1 MRIIIVG
8 NGKIGNTLAEQLSGE
23 GHDIVIIDRN
33 QQNIDNLVNSLDVMG
48 ICGNGASYR
57 VLLEA
62 EVSRADLL
70 IACTSQDEVNLLCCL
85 VAKKLGARHTIA
97 RVRNPEY
104 SDQLVFMRDELGLS
118 MSINPERVAASE
130 LFKILRFPSA
140 IKIETFSG
148 NRVEL
153 ADVKLRQGSPLDGVY
168 LRYLSKIYKGNA
180 LICAVRRENKTII
193 PDGNFMLKAGDKISV
208 IAPAR
213 DMLDF
218 FAALGAVLPEAKNVM
233 IIGGGRIS
241 FYLSRMLLD
250 NGVHVKIIDVD
261 PARCNDLVRLLPGA
275 MVICGDG
282 TDQELLDEEGLRDM
296 DAVIALTGVDEE
308 NIILSLYA
316 QTKIDGK
323 VITKVNRSTLM
334 SIAETTGLDSIV
346 SPRVLTANLIVSYV
360 RAMQN
365 SLGSNVE
372 TLHRVAG
379 GEAEALEFR
388 VGKNFPML
396 DVPLKDLS
404 LKPGILI
411 ASISRQGKTIIP
423 GGRDVILADDR
434 VVVISTADSRFEDL
448 SEILQK
454 GQHAI

>member
-8 NGKIGNTLAEQLSGE
+8 NGKVGNTLAEQLSGE
-23 GHDIVIIDRN
+23 GHDIVIIDRS

-57 VLLEA
+57 VLIEA

-118 MSINPERVAASE
+118 MSINPERVAAAE

-153 ADVKLRQGSPLDGVY
+153 ADVKLREGSPLDGIY

-208 IAPAR
+208 IAPAG
-213 DMLDF
+213 DMLNF

-261 PARCNDLVRLLPGA
+261 PSRCDDLVRLLPGA

-282 TDQELLDEEGLRDM
+282 TDQELLDEEGIRDM

-316 QTKIDGK
+316 QTKIEGK

-334 SIAETTGLDSIV
+334 NIAETTGLDSIV
-346 SPRVLTANLIVSYV
+346 SPRVLTANLIVRYV

-365 SLGSNVE
+365 SLGSNIE

-388 VGKNFPML
+388 VGKSFPML
-396 DVPLKDLS
+396 GVPLKALS

-411 ASISRQGKTIIP
+411 ASISRDGKTIIP
-423 GGRDVILADDR
+423 GGRDAIMADDR